1 MSAVYALYS
10 EGADA
15 QRAVDGLRAAG
26 VQDGDITVISSTP
39 MEDFEFSHIDSKNR
53 LWWVACAGGLIGFA
67 LIVSLAVYTS
77 SDWPMNVGNMS
88 VVSGWAF
95 LVPIFEVTMLG
106 AILATVGTL
115 IVTAKLGRRRPA
127 LYDPEVSDG
136 KILVGIEDLGQRKV
150 ADVEGALRVTPNV
163 ALKTIA

>member
-163 ALKTIA
+163 ALKTLA

>member
-1 MSAVYALYS
+1 MSAVYALYA

-26 VQDGDITVISSTP
+26 FGDRDITVITAEP

-53 LWWVACAGGLIGFA
+53 LWWVACAGGLIGFV
-67 LIVSLAVYTS
+67 LITSLAVYTS
-77 SDWPMNVGNMS
+77 SDWPINVGNMS

-115 IVTAKLGRRRPA
+115 IVTAKLARRRPV

-150 ADVEGALRVTPNV
+150 ADVERALRVTPDV
-163 ALKTIA
+163 ALKSLA